1 MGRNSND
8 YLDFSNTA
16 NVSNQAS
23 NLYDKEET
31 ENNIEN
37 AQDVDHEPQKKEVEE
52 PKNEVEES
60 KNEIEESKKEIEE
73 SKKEKKKPE
82 YKGELGSILNE
93 ESSGHKFIGF
103 NIDMDI
109 SDRLDSFCEGK
120 PRGTKTR
127 LVNLILRNGLDN
139 IENKGKL

>member
-60 KNEIEESKKEIEE
+60 KKEIEE

-109 SDRLDSFCEGK
+109 SDRLDAFCEGK

>member
-1 MGRNSND
+1 MEGKEMGRNSND

-23 NLYDKEET
+23 DLYDKDET
-31 ENNIEN
+31 DNNIEN
-37 AQDVDHEPQKKEVEE
+37 AQEVDHEPQK
-52 PKNEVEES
+52 NEV
-60 KNEIEESKKEIEE
+60 EE

>member
-37 AQDVDHEPQKKEVEE
+37 AQDVDHEPQK
-52 PKNEVEES
+52 NEVEES
-60 KNEIEESKKEIEE
+60 KNEIEE

-109 SDRLDSFCEGK
+109 SDRLDAFCEGK

>member
-23 NLYDKEET
+23 DLYDKDET
-31 ENNIEN
+31 DNNIEN
-37 AQDVDHEPQKKEVEE
+37 VQEADHEPQK
-52 PKNEVEES
+52 NEV
-60 KNEIEESKKEIEE
+60 EE

-109 SDRLDSFCEGK
+109 SDRLDAFCEGK

>member
-16 NVSNQAS
+16 NVSNHAS
-23 NLYDKEET
+23 DLYDKDEID
-31 ENNIEN
+31 NNIEN
-37 AQDVDHEPQKKEVEE
+37 AQEVDHEPQKNAV
-52 PKNEVEES
+52 
-60 KNEIEESKKEIEE
+60 EE

-109 SDRLDSFCEGK
+109 SDRLDAFCEGK

>member
-23 NLYDKEET
+23 DLYDKDKT
-31 ENNIEN
+31 DNNIEN
-37 AQDVDHEPQKKEVEE
+37 AQEVDHEPQK
-52 PKNEVEES
+52 NEV
-60 KNEIEESKKEIEE
+60 EE

>member
-1 MGRNSND
+1 MKRKMEGKEMGRNSND

-23 NLYDKEET
+23 DLYDKDET
-31 ENNIEN
+31 DNNIEN
-37 AQDVDHEPQKKEVEE
+37 AQEVDHEPQK
-52 PKNEVEES
+52 NEV
-60 KNEIEESKKEIEE
+60 EE

>member
-52 PKNEVEES
+52 PK
-60 KNEIEESKKEIEE
+60 
-73 SKKEKKKPE
+73 KEKKKPE

-109 SDRLDSFCEGK
+109 SDRLDAFCEGK

>member
-1 MGRNSND
+1 MKRKMEGKEMGRNSND

-23 NLYDKEET
+23 DLYDKEET

-37 AQDVDHEPQKKEVEE
+37 AQEVDNEPQK
-52 PKNEVEES
+52 NEV
-60 KNEIEESKKEIEE
+60 EE

-109 SDRLDSFCEGK
+109 SDRLDAFCEGK

>member
-1 MGRNSND
+1 MGRNSNSFI
-8 YLDFSNTA
+8 DFNNTA
-16 NVSNQAS
+16 NVNNQAS
-23 NLYDKEET
+23 DLYEKNELEDTNESVEE
-31 ENNIEN
+31 
-37 AQDVDHEPQKKEVEE
+37 VDHEQEN
-52 PKNEVEES
+52 NELQDL
-60 KNEIEESKKEIEE
+60 
-73 SKKEKKKPE
+73 KKEKKKTE

-109 SDRLDSFCEGK
+109 SDRLDAFCEGK

>member
-16 NVSNQAS
+16 NVSNQDS
-23 NLYDKEET
+23 DLYDKEET

-37 AQDVDHEPQKKEVEE
+37 AQEVDHEPQK
-52 PKNEVEES
+52 NEV
-60 KNEIEESKKEIEE
+60 EE

-109 SDRLDSFCEGK
+109 SDRLDAFCEGK

>member
-23 NLYDKEET
+23 DLYDKDET
-31 ENNIEN
+31 DNNIEN
-37 AQDVDHEPQKKEVEE
+37 AQEVDHEPQK
-52 PKNEVEES
+52 NEV
-60 KNEIEESKKEIEE
+60 EE

>member
-1 MGRNSND
+1 MGRNSNSFI
-8 YLDFSNTA
+8 DFNNTA
-16 NVSNQAS
+16 NVNNQES
-23 NLYDKEET
+23 DLYEKNELEDTNESVEE
-31 ENNIEN
+31 
-37 AQDVDHEPQKKEVEE
+37 VDHEQEN
-52 PKNEVEES
+52 NELQDL
-60 KNEIEESKKEIEE
+60 
-73 SKKEKKKPE
+73 KKEKKKTE

-109 SDRLDSFCEGK
+109 SDRLDAFCEGK

>member
-60 KNEIEESKKEIEE
+60 KNEIEESKKE
-73 SKKEKKKPE
+73 KKKPE

-109 SDRLDSFCEGK
+109 SDRLDAFCEGK

>member
-52 PKNEVEES
+52 PKKEVEES
-60 KNEIEESKKEIEE
+60 KNEIEE

-109 SDRLDSFCEGK
+109 SDRLDAFCEGK

>member
-16 NVSNQAS
+16 NVSNQDS
-23 NLYDKEET
+23 DLYDKEET

-37 AQDVDHEPQKKEVEE
+37 AQEVDHEPQK
-52 PKNEVEES
+52 NEVEA
-60 KNEIEESKKEIEE
+60 

-109 SDRLDSFCEGK
+109 SDRLDAFCEGK

>member
-52 PKNEVEES
+52 PKKEV
-60 KNEIEESKKEIEE
+60 EE

-109 SDRLDSFCEGK
+109 SDRLDAFCEGK

>member
-23 NLYDKEET
+23 DLYDKDET
-31 ENNIEN
+31 DNNIEN
-37 AQDVDHEPQKKEVEE
+37 AQEVDHEPQK
-52 PKNEVEES
+52 NEV
-60 KNEIEESKKEIEE
+60 EE

-109 SDRLDSFCEGK
+109 SDRLDAFCEGK

>member
-1 MGRNSND
+1 
-8 YLDFSNTA
+8 
-16 NVSNQAS
+16 
-23 NLYDKEET
+23 
-31 ENNIEN
+31 
-37 AQDVDHEPQKKEVEE
+37 KKEVEE
-52 PKNEVEES
+52 PKKEVEES
-60 KNEIEESKKEIEE
+60 KNEIEE

-109 SDRLDSFCEGK
+109 SDRLDAFCEGK

>member
-16 NVSNQAS
+16 NVSNHAS
-23 NLYDKEET
+23 DLYDKDET
-31 ENNIEN
+31 DNNIEN
-37 AQDVDHEPQKKEVEE
+37 AQEVDHEPQK
-52 PKNEVEES
+52 NEV
-60 KNEIEESKKEIEE
+60 EE

-109 SDRLDSFCEGK
+109 SDRLDAFCEGK

>member
-23 NLYDKEET
+23 DLYDKEET

-37 AQDVDHEPQKKEVEE
+37 AQEVDHEPQK
-52 PKNEVEES
+52 NEV
-60 KNEIEESKKEIEE
+60 EE

-109 SDRLDSFCEGK
+109 SDRLDAFCEGK

>member
-23 NLYDKEET
+23 DLYDKEET

-37 AQDVDHEPQKKEVEE
+37 AQEVDNEPQK
-52 PKNEVEES
+52 NEV
-60 KNEIEESKKEIEE
+60 EE

-109 SDRLDSFCEGK
+109 SDRLDAFCEGK

>member
-60 KNEIEESKKEIEE
+60 K
-73 SKKEKKKPE
+73 KEKKKPE

-109 SDRLDSFCEGK
+109 SDRLDAFCEGK

>member
-1 MGRNSND
+1 MKRKMEGKEMGRNSND

-16 NVSNQAS
+16 NVSNQDS
-23 NLYDKEET
+23 DLYDKEET

-37 AQDVDHEPQKKEVEE
+37 AQEVDHEPQK
-52 PKNEVEES
+52 NEV
-60 KNEIEESKKEIEE
+60 EE

-109 SDRLDSFCEGK
+109 SDRLDAFCEGK